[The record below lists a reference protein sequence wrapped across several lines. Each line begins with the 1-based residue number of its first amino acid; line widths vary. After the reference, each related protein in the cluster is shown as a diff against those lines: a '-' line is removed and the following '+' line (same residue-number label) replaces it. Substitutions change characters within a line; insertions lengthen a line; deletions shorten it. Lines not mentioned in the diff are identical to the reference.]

1 MKLVRL
7 FLMVSDLL
15 FAGNVV
21 TAPERKPRCTYGCR
35 FTGTS
40 QATRTVKYV
49 RLCYLATQC
58 MQCAGTYE
66 LIHAITSYLLV
77 QLAVS
82 AVYGKHDRRM
92 MCI

>member
-1 MKLVRL
+1 MNTEVVVSQASKRSDHMKLVRL

-40 QATRTVKYV
+40 QATRTVK
-49 RLCYLATQC
+49 LCPFMLPS
-58 MQCAGTYE
+58 
-66 LIHAITSYLLV
+66 HAV
-77 QLAVS
+77 HAVCRH
-82 AVYGKHDRRM
+82 V
-92 MCI
+92 